1 MKLENIIDD
10 SAVQR
15 LEEILSR
22 NKNAEVGIRN
32 GKLVIWE
39 LESKKKYETVITIR

>member
-10 SAVQR
+10 SAKEK
-15 LEEILSR
+15 LEEILAR
-22 NKNAEVGIRN
+22 NKNAEIGIRN

-39 LESKKKYETVITIR
+39 LESRKKYETVITTR